1 MISEIS
7 GSAGLRLLIH
17 NQYNMPFVEDEGL
30 ALSTGQSS
38 VVGIKKV
45 CLLILASEN
54 ALNNVIKENVNFYI
68 RNSGVYK
75 HF

>member
-1 MISEIS
+1 MLLGLSLTVNIEQDEYIPEIS

-45 CLLILASEN
+45 CLLIPASAN
-54 ALNNVIKENVNFYI
+54 ALNNVI
-68 RNSGVYK
+68 
-75 HF
+75 